1 MVTYNVNQSFMNIQ
15 TNLGPTPDPADVER
29 WRRNSSLPIQLLP
42 PGNKG
47 WRQLE
52 VQNKIF
58 SSQYHFNLGHCITLD
73 ISAISKNDG
82 KFPIE
87 YEDEKV
93 NLMVVYFNREP
104 MFEHAIGLSNFPKHF
119 YMHNGTDIGLI
130 GKDISGEVVF
140 GGYMRVFLFF
150 SNMYHLF

>member
-1 MVTYNVNQSFMNIQ
+1 MNIQ
-15 TNLGPTPDPADVER
+15 TNLGPQADQVDVER
-29 WRRNSSLPIQLLP
+29 WRKNSSLPVQLLP

-47 WRQLE
+47 WKQLE
-52 VQNKIF
+52 VQKKIF

-73 ISAISKNDG
+73 ISALSENNG

-104 MFEHAIGLSNFPKHF
+104 VFENAIGLSNFPKQF
-119 YMHNGTDIGLI
+119 YMHNGTDIELI
-130 GKDISGEVVF
+130 GKDISGEVIF
-140 GGYMRVFLFF
+140 GGYMRVFLFLDYNF
-150 SNMYHLF
+150 Y